1 MAVAVIIYFTKS
13 RKSDRLYIRQQQQD
27 ISKLKQDVQS
37 LETKAKT
44 NETLYQDTLLTNCD
58 LLKTISDLRIELSKY
73 ENSDEVELTRIN
85 TLINER
91 LDKLNAL
98 DESIKVSSDKL
109 TLLENDYTARQN
121 ELAAQLQSSN
131 DSRATL
137 LEEQNRLQES
147 ILTAQK
153 EVDALHDQKVAV
165 ENELVALRDELG
177 QLAIR
182 SRTALLENWKDVG
195 ELGIK
200 FEANTKEQQLVA
212 AINALREA
220 AKDVCAKSGADLSSV
235 MSAINKLEW
244 EKIWRPKLQVYRSEL
259 AGKMGIYKLTLVDD
273 VEVCYVGQ
281 ARNVY
286 ER

>member
-1 MAVAVIIYFTKS
+1 VAVAGLIYCYKQ
-13 RKSDRLYIRQQQQD
+13 KQEHANNINQ
-27 ISKLKQDVQS
+27 LKNRITN
-37 LETKAKT
+37 LEIQAKT
-44 NETLYQDTLLTNCD
+44 SERNYQDTLLNNCD
-58 LLKTISDLRIELSKY
+58 LLKTISDLRIELAKY
-73 ENSDEVELTRIN
+73 EGSDEVELTRIN

-109 TLLENDYTARQN
+109 VLLENDYTARQN

-165 ENELVALRDELG
+165 ENELVTLRNELG

-200 FEANTKEQQLVA
+200 
-212 AINALREA
+212 
-220 AKDVCAKSGADLSSV
+220 
-235 MSAINKLEW
+235 
-244 EKIWRPKLQVYRSEL
+244 
-259 AGKMGIYKLTLVDD
+259 
-273 VEVCYVGQ
+273 
-281 ARNVY
+281 
-286 ER
+286 

>member
-1 MAVAVIIYFTKS
+1 MAVAVLIYCYNQK
-13 RKSDRLYIRQQQQD
+13 KEHNNAINQ
-27 ISKLKQDVQS
+27 LKNRITS
-37 LETKAKT
+37 LESKAHSSEK
-44 NETLYQDTLLTNCD
+44 LYQDTLLTNCD
-58 LLKTISDLRIELSKY
+58 LLSTISDLRIELAKY

-91 LDKLNAL
+91 LDKLNSL

-165 ENELVALRDELG
+165 ENELVTLRNELG

-182 SRTALLENWKDVG
+182 SRTALLEN
-195 ELGIK
+195 
-200 FEANTKEQQLVA
+200 
-212 AINALREA
+212 
-220 AKDVCAKSGADLSSV
+220 
-235 MSAINKLEW
+235 
-244 EKIWRPKLQVYRSEL
+244 
-259 AGKMGIYKLTLVDD
+259 
-273 VEVCYVGQ
+273 
-281 ARNVY
+281 
-286 ER
+286 